1 MLGSMNAERGRGRVL
16 PTAPGSRVTRVELFY
31 DLVFVFAFLNVT
43 NVLSETLSG
52 RSLLAGLLLLLLLW
66 WCWVSFAALGN
77 VVRTDQGVM
86 PLVGSVTVA
95 ALFVLTLSTP
105 SAFAEEQAQQQSGP
119 PGLVL
124 FACCYLIIRAA
135 QVLVFLA
142 RSSRRGRT
150 ALRLGL
156 PPLTSVALILA
167 TKALPESPQQPWARW
182 LPLALWLAAV
192 CVEYTSGGLAP
203 SAGLT
208 VVSAA
213 HWAERY
219 ALILLIALGESIIS
233 LGLGPKLSAGLPAT
247 WPVIVASV
255 LGVTIIASLWW
266 LYFDTLAPALEQR
279 LHRTRDV
286 RARAALARDAYA
298 YLHLPLITG
307 IILFALGLK
316 RYLTVISHPHGDPW
330 WEHAAEL
337 DSRVLFAGVV
347 IYMLG
352 LLALGVRATRRIP
365 AVATCVV
372 LVLAVG
378 LPWAGRLPVVA
389 ALAILAAV
397 SVFLVLFGLRAG
409 DPWRRQVRR
418 TALDEQV
425 AAEREQ
431 SEWRRRHL

>member
-1 MLGSMNAERGRGRVL
+1 MLGSMSAERGRGRIL

-66 WCWVSFAALGN
+66 WCWVSFAAVGN

-86 PLVGSVTVA
+86 PLVGAVTVA
-95 ALFVLTLSTP
+95 ALFVLTLAMP
-105 SAFAEEQAQQQSGP
+105 AAFADGPAQRQSGP
-119 PGLVL
+119 PAAVL
-124 FACCYLIIRAA
+124 FACCYLVIRAA
-135 QVLVFLA
+135 QVLVFLS
-142 RSSRRGRT
+142 RSSHRGRT
-150 ALRLGL
+150 AVRLGL

-167 TKALPESPQQPWARW
+167 TAALPESPQQTWVAW
-182 LPLALWLAAV
+182 LPLALWLAAL
-192 CVEYTSGGLAP
+192 CIEYTSGGLAP

-255 LGVTIIASLWW
+255 LGITIIAALWW
-266 LYFDTLAPALEQR
+266 LYFDSLAPALEQR

-316 RYLTVISHPHGDPW
+316 RYLTAISHPRGDPW
-330 WEHAAEL
+330 REHAAAL
-337 DSRVLFAGVV
+337 DNRVLFAGLV

-352 LLALGVRATRRIP
+352 LLALGVRATHRVS
-365 AVATCVV
+365 AVPTAVTAAM
-372 LVLAVG
+372 AVG
-378 LPWAGRLPVVA
+378 LPWAGRLPAVA
-389 ALAILAAV
+389 ALAILAVASV
-397 SVFLVLFGLRAG
+397 SVVLLGLRSA
-409 DPWRRQVRR
+409 DPWRSQVRR

-425 AAEREQ
+425 AAEQEQ
-431 SEWRRRHL
+431 SEWRRHHL